1 MVMASIA
8 TAAMTRSSQKLTTN
22 QKRSEFIPGAP
33 RSGGLNGRIPAA
45 EWKPSV
51 CSWLSASQAS
61 LRNSILGDGLRLPIC
76 RTGSKRGHSADPGMA
91 RQQVRERDAL
101 KTAGL
106 ITILP
111 LTRAE
116 SRLAANGNDRVG
128 SEPCGRLTTRPHTLL
143 LMLVAAEGFEPSRP
157 RAGFGF

>member
-61 LRNSILGDGLRLPIC
+61 LRNYILGDRFRLPIC
-76 RTGSKRGHSADPGMA
+76 RTGPKQGQSADA
-91 RQQVRERDAL
+91 RNGPTASPERDAL

-116 SRLAANGNDRVG
+116 RGSPPRATIG
-128 SEPCGRLTTRPHTLL
+128 SEVSLWLLNESAPHSEVS
-143 LMLVAAEGFEPSRP
+143 LVVA
-157 RAGFGF
+157 

>member
-61 LRNSILGDGLRLPIC
+61 LRNYILGDRFRLPIC
-76 RTGSKRGHSADPGMA
+76 RTGSKQGQSADA
-91 RQQVRERDAL
+91 RNGPTASPERDAL